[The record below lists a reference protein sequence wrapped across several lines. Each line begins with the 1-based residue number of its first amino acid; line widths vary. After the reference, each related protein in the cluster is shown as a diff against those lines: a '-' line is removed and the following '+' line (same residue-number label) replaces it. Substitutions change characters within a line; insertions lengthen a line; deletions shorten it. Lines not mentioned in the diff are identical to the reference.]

1 MASLVPSLSSIPLSD
16 STLLKPSLFHLRAAS
31 LRPSIFNLP
40 HLSIS
45 ISISLQR
52 NNLHLT
58 PLVAQT
64 SGWTQQ
70 EVEDKELDGENDF
83 LTGEEGEE
91 EEEEV
96 GEEGE
101 VSWSEGEGEGEVQ
114 GEDGVLGEGDE
125 EAYPEPPE
133 EAKLFVGNLP
143 FDMTSEK
150 LAKLLDQA
158 GVVEIAEII
167 YNRGTDQSR
176 GFGFVTMSTVEDA
189 DKAIEMFNRYEID
202 GRLLRVNRA
211 APRGTRVER
220 QPREA
225 RESQQLFTVYVGNLA
240 WSVDEARL
248 EQVFSEY
255 GKVITARV
263 MYDRE
268 SGRSRG
274 FGFVS
279 METKEEIDDAI
290 AALDGQDLDGRAL
303 ILSWKGAERR
313 QLLIVIY
320 TAIVCCVV
328 LLIFLF
334 PNFFSFHFPF

>member
-16 STLLKPSLFHLRAAS
+16 STLLKPSLFHLRSSPS

-70 EVEDKELDGENDF
+70 ELEDKELDGENDF
-83 LTGEEGEE
+83 LTGEG
-91 EEEEV
+91 

-101 VSWSEGEGEGEVQ
+101 VSWSEGEGEGE
-114 GEDGVLGEGDE
+114 GEGPDGVLGEADE

-150 LAKLLDQA
+150 LAQLFDQA

-176 GFGFVTMSTVEDA
+176 GFGFVSMSTVEEA
-189 DKAIEMFNRYEID
+189 DKAIEMLNRYEID

-225 RESQQLFTVYVGNLA
+225 QQLFTVYVGNLP

-255 GKVITARV
+255 GKVVTARV

-290 AALDGQDLDGRAL
+290 AGLDGQDLDGRAVRVN
-303 ILSWKGAERR
+303 IAEDRPRR
-313 QLLIVIY
+313 
-320 TAIVCCVV
+320 TM
-328 LLIFLF
+328 
-334 PNFFSFHFPF
+334 

>member
-16 STLLKPSLFHLRAAS
+16 STLLKPSLFHLRSPS
-31 LRPSIFNLP
+31 LKPSIFNLP
-40 HLSIS
+40 HLS

-70 EVEDKELDGENDF
+70 EVEDKELDGESDF
-83 LTGEEGEE
+83 LTGEEEE
-91 EEEEV
+91 E

-101 VSWSEGEGEGEVQ
+101 VSWSEGEGEVGE
-114 GEDGVLGEGDE
+114 GEAEGALGEGDASGE
-125 EAYPEPPE
+125 EYPEPPE

-150 LAKLLDQA
+150 LAELFDQA

-167 YNRGTDQSR
+167 YNRETDQSR
-176 GFGFVTMSTVEDA
+176 GFGFVTMSTVEEA
-189 DKAIEMFNRYEID
+189 DKAIEMFNRYEIE
-202 GRLLRVNRA
+202 GRFLRVNRA
-211 APRGTRVER
+211 APRGTRMER

-225 RESQQLFTVYVGNLA
+225 RESRQLFTVYVGNLP

-255 GKVITARV
+255 GKVVTARV

-290 AALDGQDLDGRAL
+290 AALDGQDLDGRAVRVN
-303 ILSWKGAERR
+303 IAEERPRR
-313 QLLIVIY
+313 
-320 TAIVCCVV
+320 TM
-328 LLIFLF
+328 
-334 PNFFSFHFPF
+334 